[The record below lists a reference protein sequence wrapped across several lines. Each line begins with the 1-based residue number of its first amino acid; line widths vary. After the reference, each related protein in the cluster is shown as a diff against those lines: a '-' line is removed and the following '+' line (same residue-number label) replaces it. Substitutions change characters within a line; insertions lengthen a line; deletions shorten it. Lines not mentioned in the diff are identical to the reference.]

1 MQQNKLLQTI
11 QHVFNLKNPLF
22 REKIIMLCLVFVQ
35 ENKSEYP
42 IKTLLEQLPFQ
53 FEELLYDYIKNL
65 NSEDP
70 FILSKAFDL
79 LTQKAM
85 QMILDRNTYIKYEI
99 QLLKYIAQQQKIQ
112 QNYHMAIKTIKYVL
126 ELELKIEPRD
136 SISILS
142 SRMSLVTILSTS
154 GQHTQALNELNIIQH
169 FINQIQDQKP
179 FLKLIC
185 IMYYNYGVEWE
196 HLGQLFQSQINLSQA
211 LEIAKANKFD
221 ELLLIVEQ
229 AITNIKKSK

>member
-11 QHVFNLKNPLF
+11 QHVYNLRNPLF
-22 REKIIMLCLVFVQ
+22 REKIIMLCLVYIQ

-42 IKTLLEQLPFQ
+42 IKVLLEQLPFQ
-53 FEELLYDYIKNL
+53 FDELLFDYIKNL

-79 LTQKAM
+79 LSHKAM
-85 QMILDRNTYIKYEI
+85 QKILDRNTYIKYEI
-99 QLLKYIAQQQKIQ
+99 QLLKYIAQQYKVQ
-112 QNYHMAIKTIKYVL
+112 QNYNVAVKTIKYVL
-126 ELELKIEPRD
+126 ELEQKIEPKD
-136 SISILS
+136 QISIVS
-142 SRMSLVTILSTS
+142 SRMSLVTILSTA
-154 GQHTQALNELNIIQH
+154 GQHTQALNELNAIQH

-179 FLKLIC
+179 FQKLIC

-221 ELLLIVEQ
+221 ELLQIVEQ
-229 AITNIKKSK
+229 AIANIKKSK

>member
-11 QHVFNLKNPLF
+11 QHIYNLKNPLF
-22 REKIIMLCLVFVQ
+22 KEKIIMLCLVFVQ
-35 ENKSEYP
+35 ENKSEFP

-79 LTQKAM
+79 LTHKNMQK
-85 QMILDRNTYIKYEI
+85 ILDINTYLKYEI
-99 QLLKYIAQQQKIQ
+99 LLLKYIAQQYKIQ
-112 QNYHMAIKTIKYVL
+112 QNYHVAVKTIKYVL
-126 ELELKIEPRD
+126 ELEQKIEPRD
-136 SISILS
+136 SVSIIS
-142 SRMSLVTILSTS
+142 SRMSLVTILSTA
-154 GQHTQALNELNIIQH
+154 GQHTQALNELNAIQH

-179 FLKLIC
+179 YLKLIC

-211 LEIAKANKFD
+211 LEIAKTNKFE
-221 ELLLIVEQ
+221 ELIQIVEQ
-229 AITNIKKSK
+229 AIANIKKSK